1 MKKYILI
8 ASSLLCLAF
17 TNSCSESDLELES
30 QSLDNIEKPLTEEKI
45 QMLLSGAYFNLSS
58 TSAYGTEAMIAG
70 DLLGDNLFVSTQ
82 NPSYLFTANKTYSA
96 TQGDIGFY
104 GLMYNVIVACNTVI
118 NSTVASNANVDRIK
132 AEAKIVR
139 GFAYFTLVNY
149 YSPSPASGVN
159 QEYGVPIVLG
169 NYDSLIQPARSTVA
183 QVYEQIISDLTAGVS
198 GATVAPTSKSIL
210 GKAAAELLLSR
221 VYLTRRAPGDA
232 ELALQY
238 ASDIVNNQG
247 NRNNG
252 IITPGPYSLIPIE
265 QAEYYNYF
273 ASTNDAISEGNFETI
288 WELDQNDNANIVTG
302 IGSNV
307 SLPGYYSRLDSRRCL
322 LFTQNFY
329 NTFTTGT
336 GTTSTDVRRGSTA
349 TGATSLLISTGAPT
363 TDTPRGYWTNKY
375 PRLTSANATSN
386 QQPYF
391 RNIKVLRFAEAELNR
406 VEALYHTGQ
415 QALALTEL
423 NNFATKRRG
432 KLYSSTGTA
441 LLTDI
446 LTERAKEF
454 YGEGQRFWDLKR
466 YNLPIVKATNCVS
479 NCNVPAGDKLFVL
492 PVGQGSINANPNL
505 KQYPGYN

>member
-104 GLMYNVIVACNTVI
+104 GLMYNIIVACNTVV

-183 QVYEQIISDLTAGVS
+183 QVYEQIISDLTAGVN
-198 GATVAPTSKSIL
+198 GASVASTSKSIL
-210 GKAAAELLLSR
+210 GKAGAELLLSR

-232 ELALQY
+232 ALALQY
-238 ASDIVNNQG
+238 ANDIINNASSYG
-247 NRNNG
+247 LA
-252 IITPGPYSLIPIE
+252 PVE
-265 QAEYYNYF
+265 QADYFNYF
-273 ASTNDAISEGNFETI
+273 ASNNDALSEGQSETI

-336 GTTSTDVRRGSTA
+336 GTTSTDVRRGTSP

-375 PRLTSANATSN
+375 PRLTSVDATSN

-406 VEALYHTGQ
+406 VEALYHSGQ

-423 NNFATKRRG
+423 NKFATKRRG
-432 KLYSSTGTA
+432 RLYSSTGAA

-492 PVGQGSINANPNL
+492 PVGQGAINANPNL